1 MGHFTV
7 LSLRRDDYLA
17 ISSINIHYIYQNTQL
32 RPIYIDVSI
41 VEIEV
46 WTDMLQNQELKRI
59 NLRFYFF
66 NVISLTI
73 KDHSNCQYVEK
84 ISK

>member
-1 MGHFTV
+1 M
-7 LSLRRDDYLA
+7 A
-17 ISSINIHYIYQNTQL
+17 ISSTNIHYIYQNTQL

-59 NLRFYFF
+59 NLHFYFF
-66 NVISLTI
+66 NVICLTI
-73 KDHSNCQYVEK
+73 KDHSNCQYIEK